1 MSKKLNEL
9 LKPIAE
15 KQGVALKEA
24 KSELMEWWKASFPDA
39 YEEVDGKL
47 EDADEDYIEWIVD
60 AWDTRISRASFSG
73 GGKGEEYVG
82 MFVAYVS
89 RRDSREEQTKLA
101 QSSAAMDLQHTL
113 ANGIKP
119 YKNRQDITVPVCR
132 AFYQDGSWKAVN
144 SQDQVIHTQE
154 GEEVSPPDWAIP
166 VPGKKF
172 YVCMITQKGV
182 PMDKESFERTW
193 LFVGNTPDKLLS
205 EGPLE
210 MPLSLKC
217 RWDAGSSILRL
228 NVPVRFK
235 AEMWER
241 DDRKGLSTGD
251 ISPDYTLDWADEEHR
266 DALKSLFNPQ
276 LYLSK
281 FVPHVADLT
290 EVFDY
295 HEEHSWQSSYG
306 NQVGPT
312 FSIKGTVEYIDYVGR
327 ELDWVEGGTQY
338 SLRISSNSL
347 KREDANGAIYVNVT
361 KHLDDF
367 HNAFQVEKGG
377 EWLPYTT
384 GTQVII
390 VGKSRT
396 YQKDNGDINLS
407 MDAYNIYA
415 IPSRAFIG
423 ETPDEDDSDMGTL
436 GGFRSD

>member
-1 MSKKLNEL
+1 
-9 LKPIAE
+9 
-15 KQGVALKEA
+15 
-24 KSELMEWWKASFPDA
+24 
-39 YEEVDGKL
+39 
-47 EDADEDYIEWIVD
+47 
-60 AWDTRISRASFSG
+60 
-73 GGKGEEYVG
+73 
-82 MFVAYVS
+82 
-89 RRDSREEQTKLA
+89 
-101 QSSAAMDLQHTL
+101 
-113 ANGIKP
+113 
-119 YKNRQDITVPVCR
+119 
-132 AFYQDGSWKAVN
+132 
-144 SQDQVIHTQE
+144 
-154 GEEVSPPDWAIP
+154 
-166 VPGKKF
+166 
-172 YVCMITQKGV
+172 
-182 PMDKESFERTW
+182 
-193 LFVGNTPDKLLS
+193 
-205 EGPLE
+205 
-210 MPLSLKC
+210 
-217 RWDAGSSILRL
+217 
-228 NVPVRFK
+228 
-235 AEMWER
+235 
-241 DDRKGLSTGD
+241 
-251 ISPDYTLDWADEEHR
+251 LDWADEEHR